1 MSEADKKNETAAKMA
16 APDADAQHT
25 AAALLARLSG
35 LETEAPPLSDAQ
47 TDALYRRTLQKAGLC
62 AADAPALCT
71 GEAAEPP
78 ATAPEKKK
86 LIRWQRLA
94 LSAAAA
100 LAVIALGGTALVRGG
115 FGVAMDSAA
124 EQCVPETAMDMAAQE
139 PTETAPE
146 LFDDAE
152 PAETVQEKFAV
163 YNKSSEF
170 DSVGESAAYGCT
182 TADEA
187 PERLLMAD
195 GRLYRAAAL
204 TVKPDADGGDRTLCI
219 ESVIPAGQTPA
230 EDGQAN
236 FDAVGVPYIHWGSG
250 LAVLLD
256 GAWVYFEPV
265 K

>member
-35 LETEAPPLSDAQ
+35 LETETAPLSDAQ

-71 GEAAEPP
+71 GEAAEQT

-115 FGVAMDSAA
+115 FGVAM
-124 EQCVPETAMDMAAQE
+124 ENGVEE
-139 PTETAPE
+139 VK
-146 LFDDAE
+146 
-152 PAETVQEKFAV
+152 TVADYVTVSNDEDGVAKAIEKF
-163 YNKSSEF
+163 
-170 DSVGESAAYGCT
+170 
-182 TADEA
+182 
-187 PERLLMAD
+187 
-195 GRLYRAAAL
+195 
-204 TVKPDADGGDRTLCI
+204 
-219 ESVIPAGQTPA
+219 
-230 EDGQAN
+230 
-236 FDAVGVPYIHWGSG
+236 
-250 LAVLLD
+250 VLR
-256 GAWVYFEPV
+256 
-265 K
+265 